1 MNPSEVAEKFQ
12 RSAEQGDWDTMNQVL
27 AEDFLFYGPMPEPL
41 GQRECVSMH
50 KALWGGFPDISY
62 NLRIIGSEGNIVKAI
77 VHITGTHTGLLIPPV
92 PGEFVSIPPTGKKI
106 SLAKENIEYTV
117 RGNQLATI
125 KLYSSPESSWPGIFR
140 QIGVENPYETG

>member
-41 GQRECVSMH
+41 GKRECISMC

-62 NLRIIGSEGNIVKAI
+62 NLHIAKEEDNKAHGT
-77 VHITGTHTGLLIPPV
+77 VRITGTHTGLLIPPV
-92 PGEFVSIPPTGKKI
+92 PGEFISIHPTGKKI
-106 SLAKENIEYTV
+106 SLAEEKAEYIV
-117 RGNQLATI
+117 RGNQLTALKI
-125 KLYSSPESSWPGIFR
+125 AFSAESSWPGIFR